1 MSSYVLRHPGRETT
15 LGGAE
20 LSISFPRRMNFRREM
35 SETQILLALDYG
47 GTKHTAAVVA
57 RGGRYWRAYRQ
68 VLSPPGADARC
79 DIETMN
85 TLARELLGGTR
96 PGAIGVSFGGPV
108 DAATGTVRLS
118 HHVPGWENVP
128 LQEILETE
136 FDAPASVENDANVAA
151 LGEHRFGAGQE
162 YEDLMYIT
170 VSTGVGGGWIL
181 NGQIWH
187 GAEGMAGEIGHTV
200 VDPNGPACTCG
211 KQGCVERLAS
221 GLYIAQRAR
230 EWLERQ
236 PNRGKILRKL
246 IADDLEAVSAK
257 LVSGAAAQGD
267 DLAWE
272 ALEVAGWALGVGI
285 GNAANLVNPQRFILG
300 GGVTKAGERYWE
312 VVRRAARE
320 TAMPEVHFDV
330 VPAALGDDAPL
341 WGAVVLAEDCLPSPQ
356 LTSSTNP

>member
-1 MSSYVLRHPGRETT
+1 MRNPFSRYTFND
-15 LGGAE
+15 A
-20 LSISFPRRMNFRREM
+20 M
-35 SETQILLALDYG
+35 SETQTLLVLDYG

-57 RGGRYWRAYRQ
+57 PGERRWRAYQ
-68 VLSPPGADARC
+68 SVLSPPGADARY
-79 DIETMN
+79 DIKTMH
-85 TLARELLGGTR
+85 TLARELLGEAR
-96 PGAIGVSFGGPV
+96 PAAIGVSFGGPV
-108 DAATGTVRLS
+108 DAATGLVRLS

-128 LQEILETE
+128 LQEILEAE
-136 FDAPASVENDANVAA
+136 FEAPASIDNDANVAA
-151 LGEHRFGAGQE
+151 LGEHRFGAGQG
-162 YEDLMYIT
+162 YEDLLYIT

-230 EWLERQ
+230 EWLDRQ
-236 PNRGKILRKL
+236 PGRGQILRKL
-246 IADDLEAVSAK
+246 IDDDLEAVTAQ
-257 LVSGAAAQGD
+257 LVSQAAAQGD

-312 VVRRAARE
+312 VVRRVARE

-330 VPAALGDDAPL
+330 VAAALGDDAPL

-356 LTSSTNP
+356 STNSTNS